1 MNSHYPRIL
10 DGFNR
15 TFSIFSAWTPQFFT
29 IFPIFRVENPRP
41 SAAAAGTRLA
51 KAFELRGF
59 AWPWSFP
66 QHELDRRRRRM
77 GCTLHISS
85 HLYLYLYIWHIY
97 IYIHLYCI
105 YYLVL
110 YIYTLKY
117 ICTYIY
123 IYMYIY
129 IYVYIYIWIYKHI
142 WHCIYTVY
150 TV

>member
-1 MNSHYPRIL
+1 MASTAHFPSFLRELLN
-10 DGFNR
+10 
-15 TFSIFSAWTPQFFT
+15 FSPFFPFFALK
-29 IFPIFRVENPRP
+29 IPVQAPRP
-41 SAAAAGTRLA
+41 RAPGLRRPSNCGALPGPGAFRSMSWTGGDAGWDVRYT
-51 KAFELRGF
+51 
-59 AWPWSFP
+59 S
-66 QHELDRRRRRM
+66 H
-77 GCTLHISS
+77 HISI
-85 HLYLYLYIWHIY
+85 YIYIYGIY

-123 IYMYIY
+123 ICIYIYIY
-129 IYVYIYIWIYKHI
+129 IYVYIYIYIWIYKHI